1 MKVATGHAA
10 RLALSCS
17 PPAVAGALLHARYR
31 ARGTQVRAGNF
42 TAASLLLYYTVWQ
55 VSRSRHPRASSTIS
69 LLN

>member
-17 PPAVAGALLHARYR
+17 PAVAGALLHARYR
-31 ARGTQVRAGNF
+31 ARGMQVRAGNF